1 LLKLN
6 FDCRNNSFLVE
17 VPKLE
22 FVPFEDLEEWKKVK
36 IYDRSNSERKQ
47 LYYEG
52 SYLGS
57 CSSEEAKDTKV
68 FIVECLLD
76 GVPIET
82 IKESLWRSLS
92 FFYYFF

>member
-1 LLKLN
+1 ML
-6 FDCRNNSFLVE
+6 SFLKKVFRRKEPSSVE
-17 VPKLE
+17 VPILE
-22 FVPFEDLEEWKKVK
+22 RFPMEDTDEWKNVKV
-36 IYDRSNSERKQ
+36 YDRSNSERKQ

-82 IKESLWRSLS
+82 IKESL
-92 FFYYFF
+92 